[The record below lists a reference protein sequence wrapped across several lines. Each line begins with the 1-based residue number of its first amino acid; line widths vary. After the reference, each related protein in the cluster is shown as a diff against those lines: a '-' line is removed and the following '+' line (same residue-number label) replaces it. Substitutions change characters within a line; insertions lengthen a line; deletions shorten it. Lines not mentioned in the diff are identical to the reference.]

1 MDEVVKVGMADL
13 KAIAGSGILTTLGL
27 GSCVGIAL

>member
-13 KAIAGSGILTTLGL
+13 KAIAGSGILTTLIRL
-27 GSCVGIAL
+27 LRRYSAL